1 MQIYTPIPGKNIKK
15 KNYLILFPI
24 VVFVF
29 CSGPPKKK
37 QRRSD
42 IARKMAE
49 ARKEFYYK
57 FGSKTPDR
65 NKLTMMDLIFYNP
78 TSNPMP
84 YVSAK

>member
-1 MQIYTPIPGKNIKK
+1 MLSFFLQWWY
-15 KNYLILFPI
+15 F
-24 VVFVF
+24 F
-29 CSGPPKKK
+29 SGPPKKK

-84 YVSAK
+84 